1 MEGANQSLGNQHNTE
16 LRRSRPVLACFP
28 LKSQGALR
36 TLGRSAQVQAILPK
50 LGQRGREVGMKTIL
64 VGFAALAIG
73 AALSA
78 PVQAQG
84 GFNFGFRFGDQM
96 TDFYPQRAICLTDRQ
111 IREAIA
117 RRGYTDIALNVPND
131 RRIEVRAVQDG
142 WVYLIDF
149 DFCANRV
156 RGVRALRPAG

>member
-1 MEGANQSLGNQHNTE
+1 M
-16 LRRSRPVLACFP
+16 
-28 LKSQGALR
+28 K
-36 TLGRSAQVQAILPK
+36 AIL
-50 LGQRGREVGMKTIL
+50 VSI
-64 VGFAALAIG
+64 AALAIG

-78 PVQAQG
+78 PATAQG
-84 GFNFGFRFGDQM
+84 SFNFGFRFGDQA
-96 TDFYPQRAICLTDRQ
+96 TDFFPQRALCLTDRQ

-117 RRGYTDIALNVPND
+117 RRGYTNIALNVPNE

-156 RGVRALRPAG
+156 RGITTLRRAG

>member
-1 MEGANQSLGNQHNTE
+1 
-16 LRRSRPVLACFP
+16 
-28 LKSQGALR
+28 
-36 TLGRSAQVQAILPK
+36 
-50 LGQRGREVGMKTIL
+50 MKTIL

-111 IREAIA
+111 IREAIT

>member
-1 MEGANQSLGNQHNTE
+1 M
-16 LRRSRPVLACFP
+16 
-28 LKSQGALR
+28 K
-36 TLGRSAQVQAILPK
+36 AIL
-50 LGQRGREVGMKTIL
+50 VS
-64 VGFAALAIG
+64 FAALAIG
-73 AALSA
+73 VGLSA
-78 PVQAQG
+78 PANAQAG
-84 GFNFGFRFGDQM
+84 LNFGFRFGDQI
-96 TDFYPQRAICLTDRQ
+96 TDFAPQRAICLTDRQ

-156 RGVRALRPAG
+156 RGVRTLRPAG